1 MTYRGIVRGGV
12 VVPEEGVMLPEGAE
26 VEILS
31 AEPAPPTDSVPGF
44 GLWRDRAD
52 MTDSGEASLRLR
64 REAEKRSA
72 GDAD

>member
-12 VVPEEGVMLPEGAE
+12 VVPEDGVILPEGAE
-26 VEILS
+26 VEIS
-31 AEPAPPTDSVPGF
+31 AADLTSTSDSVPGF
-44 GLWRDRAD
+44 GLWRDRPD
-52 MTDSGEASLRLR
+52 MTDSAEASLRLR